1 MKRDMLL
8 GDLYMD
14 DFLPDSIRSELN
26 ADITAIKKLQQ
37 TTDPDRV
44 SGAEREKIFETAKNL
59 RNRYDIQPEDFQEY
73 LREG

>member
-14 DFLPDSIRSELN
+14 DFLPDSVRSELN

-37 TTDPDRV
+37 TTDSDRV
-44 SGAEREKIFETAKNL
+44 SGAE
-59 RNRYDIQPEDFQEY
+59 
-73 LREG
+73 